1 MIKKLLKIIGIII
14 VAILIVCIVKA
25 LTVSSKQIEVKD
37 TLAIKLDKMAIAR
50 HLSEAIRIK
59 TISNQD
65 RTKVEVKAFE
75 EFHKFLEKTYPK
87 IHKTLKKEVISGY
100 ALLYTWEGSD
110 PSLKPILLMAHQDV
124 VPVDSLTA
132 KQWTHPG
139 FSGAIADGFVW
150 GRGALD
156 VKNALISIMESVE
169 YLLNK
174 GFTPKR
180 TIYLAFG
187 HDEEVGG
194 EGAQAIAKLLKDRN
208 VQLEYVLDE
217 GGAIMEGML
226 PGVSAPIALV
236 GIAEKGYLTLKLTVT
251 GEGGHSSM
259 PPHHTALGVLAKALV
274 AIENNPFPKDIKGPA
289 RQMFEYVAPHMS
301 FPLRLMF
308 TNMWCF
314 KPLLKWQFEKSES
327 TNAMTRTTVAC
338 TMAGGSEKENVLPTE
353 AWAIINSRILPGETI
368 DSTIAYLKKVIDD
381 ESVTIEA
388 MPWSNNPSPV
398 SDINAASFVSIA
410 TITRQLDNSIIVA
423 PYLVLGATD
432 SRHYNALTNQIY
444 RFTPV
449 KMNKEDLKRTH
460 GINERISIADL
471 ENSVKF
477 FIALIEKTHK

>member
-1 MIKKLLKIIGIII
+1 MVKKLLKLIGVIII
-14 VAILIVCIVKA
+14 IILFIALLKA
-25 LTVSSKQIEVKD
+25 LTVSSKQVDVKD
-37 TLAIKLDKMAIAR
+37 TIKIKLDKMAIST
-50 HLSEAIRIK
+50 HLSEAIQIK

-65 RTKVEVKAFE
+65 RTKVETKAFE
-75 EFHKFLEKTYPK
+75 DFHKFLEKTYPK
-87 IHKTLKKEVISGY
+87 VHKTLKKEVVSGY
-100 ALLYTWEGSD
+100 ALLYTWQGSD
-110 PSLKPILLMAHQDV
+110 PSLKPMLLMAHQDV

-132 KQWTHPG
+132 KEWKYPG
-139 FSGAIADGFVW
+139 FSGKIAEGYIW
-150 GRGALD
+150 GRGSLD
-156 VKNALISIMESVE
+156 VKNALIAIMESVE
-169 YLLNK
+169 YLVNK
-174 GFTPKR
+174 GFVPKR

-194 EGAQAIAKLLKDRN
+194 EGNKAIAKLLKERN

-226 PGVSAPIALV
+226 PGVSSPIALV
-236 GIAEKGYLTLKLTVT
+236 GIAEKGYLTLKLTVK

-274 AIENNPFPKDIKGPA
+274 AIEQNPFPKDIKGPA

-327 TNAMTRTTVAC
+327 TNAMTRTTVAL

-353 AWAIINSRILPGETI
+353 AWAIINCRIIPGETM
-368 DSTIAYLKKVIDD
+368 DSTIAYLKDVIDND
-381 ESVTIEA
+381 AVAIEA

-398 SDINAASFVSIA
+398 SDIHVASFTSIA

-460 GINERISIADL
+460 GINERISLTDM

-477 FIALIEKTHK
+477 FISLIEKTHK